1 MNVHLAGAIKFEV
14 QHLARVGCADAKKNL
29 PTTAA

>member
-1 MNVHLAGAIKFEV
+1 MIGAIKFEV
-14 QHLARVGCADAKKNL
+14 QHLASVRCANAKKNL